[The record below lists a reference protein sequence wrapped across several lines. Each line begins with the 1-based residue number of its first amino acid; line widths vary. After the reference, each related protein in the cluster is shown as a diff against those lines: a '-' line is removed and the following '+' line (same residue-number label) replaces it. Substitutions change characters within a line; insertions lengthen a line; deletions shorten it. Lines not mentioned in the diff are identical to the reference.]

1 MLYFH
6 SIGRLGRICQ
16 RSRGGAAFFA
26 GGRGPLALSQG
37 VEGLPDSRWSLHK
50 PASPVQAGAGGPFGG
65 WRRSSQSLLAPLPK
79 GPICRAVAAPLPPF
93 PALCGKETQ
102 PARRSRWGSPL
113 PPAERGKPSICQ
125 QAAVPFPSL
134 VRSSPLCRGKRGSA
148 RRYKAAM
155 PFQPF
160 PLPLRREGKTAQSTT
175 AAAFIFFFDPCGEER
190 TPYLSAGSA
199 FALFARVEGTI
210 FRCKERNSL
219 FALSLHTKKRNHL
232 PVNKRPPSQPDFIP
246 MWRNRRIFS
255 GAEGNPLPT
264 APRIKRGKQSASGQ
278 HLPL

>member
-1 MLYFH
+1 MPAQP
-6 SIGRLGRICQ
+6 G
-16 RSRGGAAFFA
+16 RGGFFCGVKGPPRPFTGS
-26 GGRGPLALSQG
+26 GGPARQPVVPSQIS
-37 VEGLPDSRWSLHK
+37 P
-50 PASPVQAGAGGPFGG
+50 PVQAGAGGPFGG

-79 GPICRAVAAPLPPF
+79 GPICREVAAPLPPF
-93 PALCGKETQ
+93 QALRRKETQ
-102 PARRSRWGSPL
+102 PAQQCRWVPLL

-190 TPYLSAGSA
+190 MPYLSAGSA

-219 FALSLHTKKRNHL
+219 FALSST
-232 PVNKRPPSQPDFIP
+232 Q
-246 MWRNRRIFS
+246 
-255 GAEGNPLPT
+255 
-264 APRIKRGKQSASGQ
+264 KRGTTYPSTSGPRRSPILSPCGETEGFSAAQ
-278 HLPL
+278 RAIPFRLTHV

>member
-1 MLYFH
+1 M
-6 SIGRLGRICQ
+6 
-16 RSRGGAAFFA
+16 
-26 GGRGPLALSQG
+26 
-37 VEGLPDSRWSLHK
+37 
-50 PASPVQAGAGGPFGG
+50 
-65 WRRSSQSLLAPLPK
+65 
-79 GPICRAVAAPLPPF
+79 PPF
-93 PALCGKETQ
+93 QALRRKETQ
-102 PARRSRWGSPL
+102 PAQQCRWVPLL

-190 TPYLSAGSA
+190 MPYLSAGSA

-219 FALSLHTKKRNHL
+219 FALSST
-232 PVNKRPPSQPDFIP
+232 Q
-246 MWRNRRIFS
+246 
-255 GAEGNPLPT
+255 
-264 APRIKRGKQSASGQ
+264 KRGTTYPSTSGPRRSPILSPCGETEGFSAAQ
-278 HLPL
+278 RAIPFRLTHV